1 MYERAPRNAVPFLT
15 QQKYITM
22 ACKVTKSLNNK
33 LCVYA
38 VAGAAKDYIA
48 NWYPPVLVA
57 AASEAPAPVA
67 GFIQY
72 VFDTDGYITDIV
84 LPTGETFY
92 EIGAADNTLSFS
104 DALLVGG
111 NGGKYRQQTVNAV
124 LNQYDID
131 VLNEGDAL
139 SLGRFIHVVLDKAG
153 KARVLGRTGGLSAP
167 AGGFDYN
174 SGAAEADATGWTI
187 IHQGIS
193 TEIAPILKDLTAITV
208 APDPEVIP

>member
-1 MYERAPRNAVPFLT
+1 
-15 QQKYITM
+15 M

-38 VAGAAKDYIA
+38 VAGASKDYIA
-48 NWYPPVLVA
+48 NWYPPVFVA
-57 AASEAPAPVA
+57 STVTPAPEPLA
-67 GFIQY
+67 GVIQY
-72 VFDTDGYITDIV
+72 VYDTDGLITDII
-84 LPTGETFY
+84 LPENETFY

-153 KARVLGRTGGLSAP
+153 KAIVLGRTGGLGAP

-174 SGAAEADATGWTI
+174 SGAAEADATGWTV

-193 TEIAPILKDLTAITV
+193 TEIAPILKDLSAITI
-208 APDPEVIP
+208 APDPVVTP

>member
-1 MYERAPRNAVPFLT
+1 
-15 QQKYITM
+15 M

-38 VAGAAKDYIA
+38 VAGASKDYIA
-48 NWYPPVLVA
+48 NWYPAIDVA
-57 AASEAPAPVA
+57 ATPEPTPQDGV
-67 GFIQY
+67 IQY
-72 VFDTDGYITDIV
+72 VKDTDGYITEII

-92 EIGAADNTLSFS
+92 EINAADNTLSFS

-139 SLGRFIHVVLDKAG
+139 SLGRFIHVVLDKAS

-193 TEIAPILKDLTAITV
+193 TEIAPILKDLSAITI
-208 APDPEVIP
+208 APDPEVVP